1 MKRILLTALL
11 IVTANT
17 VAATSLSIGHNK
29 KLPTPYELITKG
41 TILNK
46 TDLIEGNMAY
56 FIAWDKTDDIY
67 YCILRGTFTEFLSS
81 MAKCR
86 LAMQQSEGKVK

>member
-1 MKRILLTALL
+1 MKRLLLTALL

-17 VAATSLSIGHNK
+17 VAATSLSINHNK

-41 TILNK
+41 NILDK
-46 TDLIEGNMAY
+46 QYDAKLETLDY

-67 YCILRGTFTEFLSS
+67 TCVIILVRVDCYFLE
-81 MAKCR
+81 
-86 LAMQQSEGKVK
+86 QSTRIAPK